1 MGFVSSYKLTVRPM
15 SYCLLPRLIVTGPPM
30 GQTSNGR
37 GRLSS
42 SVTRRICNVTHQW
55 AARGGPVVLRP
66 VSRRHLG
73 DVSSGLIDPAS
84 QQSVIANVRIMVQLL
99 H

>member
-1 MGFVSSYKLTVRPM
+1 MAGLTFAYNDDD
-15 SYCLLPRLIVTGPPM
+15 YCYYYWPTYTHCVG

-37 GRLSS
+37 WRLSS
-42 SVTRRICNVTHQW
+42 SVTRRIYNVTHQG

-66 VSRRHLG
+66 ATATPCFH
-73 DVSSGLIDPAS
+73 
-84 QQSVIANVRIMVQLL
+84 